1 MINKIKIIDPGD
13 TKLIEGLSI
22 PIREFANVNK
32 PVILNGGV
40 PAVGKPVMLGITKA
54 SLETD
59 SFLSAASFQ
68 ETTRILTD
76 AATRGKVDMLN
87 GLKENVI
94 LGKLIPA
101 GTGAKQYNNI
111 EVMLKNELLDD
122 DAAEVLEEK
131 FLATDEGEETVDAI
145 EDKENSNE
153 NDNEESAM

>member
-76 AATRGKVDMLN
+76 AATRGKVDMLK

-122 DAAEVLEEK
+122 DAAEIFEEK
-131 FLATDEGEETVDAI
+131 FMADNKNDEVEAQSEVEENL
-145 EDKENSNE
+145 E
-153 NDNEESAM
+153 